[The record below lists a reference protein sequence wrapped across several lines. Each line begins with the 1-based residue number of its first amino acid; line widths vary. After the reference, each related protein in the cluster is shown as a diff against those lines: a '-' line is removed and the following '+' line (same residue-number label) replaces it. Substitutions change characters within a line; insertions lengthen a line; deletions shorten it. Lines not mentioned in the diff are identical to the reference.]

1 MPLQDP
7 KKKETE
13 MISLFPEFSPMRVK
27 YKDIFDLKAFYESL
41 REWLLENDWGDAQGD
56 LDRWETYYGE
66 RIAQNGMREIWI
78 NWRVKKTPQDIATWE
93 GGKKPELLYYLDFD
107 WHCVAVT
114 NTEVIKEGHKLKV
127 NKGEVEL
134 VMKAFIDPVYK
145 KEFSSS
151 SILKQFQKVFTKRIY
166 RKELEQRKKEL
177 YQETYSM
184 QNFIKQWFKLKRYL
198 PYEEKKSFFRSYAW
212 PSHKKE
218 E

>member
-1 MPLQDP
+1 MPLRDP
-7 KKKETE
+7 KKKESE

-41 REWLLENDWGDAQGD
+41 REWLLENDWMDAQGD
-56 LDRWETYYGE
+56 IDHWETYYGE
-66 RIAQNGMREIWI
+66 RVTQNSMREIWI
-78 NWRVKKTPQDIATWE
+78 NWRVKKTPKDIAKWE
-93 GGKKPELLYYLDFD
+93 GGKTALLYYMDFD

-114 NTEVIKEGHKLKV
+114 DTEVIKEGHKLKV

-134 VMKAFIDPVYK
+134 VMKAFVDPIYK
-145 KEFSSS
+145 QEFAKN
-151 SILKQFQKVFTKRIY
+151 SILKQFQSIFTKRVY
-166 RKELEQRKKEL
+166 RKVLEQRKKEL
-177 YQETYSM
+177 YQETYTM

-198 PYEEKKSFFRSYAW
+198 PYEEKQGFFRSYAW